1 MISVSGWPRAGVLLG
16 LVSVACAAS
25 AQPGPPAP
33 GNTAGVCPAGSTR
46 VDIASVSALEDA
58 SRGEGAYAG
67 DPANTCYF
75 IANGTYQQS
84 GSTLIMYILKGGSS
98 AGPRSFV
105 GATRQGV
112 VIRGR
117 ATIDDGVSNVVITN
131 MTFDLTGYS
140 QSGSFNTLT
149 LNQASNVTV
158 SQVSFTGDCATGY
171 KGGHIESDGVNG
183 LTVDS
188 FLVEKFGHCASG
200 GHEDHGIY
208 LANGSNITIR
218 NSIVR
223 DNASRGIQMYT
234 QGGEYGTLSNVTL
247 ERNWIYANGHGDY
260 EDGIVI
266 NATGTGTITNVLIQ
280 RNLIYRNYYSGI
292 RFVGDAMSEV
302 SVVQNTFDSNGAPV
316 LLGESFG
323 GQPGRRGLRLG
334 GDVRQEH
341 LQCRKPADQQLLRLC
356 RPRLPDRRQ
365 RPERAVGAPPGAA
378 NCVGTL
384 IQANPQFVDAANGD
398 YHTQNPVVAAY
409 GAYGGMSQPA
419 SLSIGDV
426 SVTEGNGGS
435 KSVTLTVTLSSA
447 P

>member
-1 MISVSGWPRAGVLLG
+1 M
-16 LVSVACAAS
+16 
-25 AQPGPPAP
+25 
-33 GNTAGVCPAGSTR
+33 CPAGSTR

-58 SRGEGAYAG
+58 SRGEGAFAG

-84 GSTLIMYILKGGSS
+84 GSSLILYVVRGGSS

-117 ATIDDGVSNVVITN
+117 ATIDDGVSNVIINN

-140 QSGSFNTLT
+140 QSGSFNTVT
-149 LNQASNVTV
+149 VNHASNVTV
-158 SQVSFTGDCATGY
+158 SQVSLTGDCSTGY
-171 KGGHIESDGVNG
+171 KGGHIESDGASG

-188 FLVEKFGHCASG
+188 CLVEKFGHCASG

-223 DNASRGIQMYT
+223 NNASRGIQLYT

-247 ERNWIYANGHGDY
+247 EHNWIYANGHGDY
-260 EDGIVI
+260 EDGIAI

-280 RNLIYRNYYSGI
+280 RNLIYRNFYSGI

-302 SVVQNTFDSNGAPV
+302 SVLQNTFDSNGAPSSSGSRSEVNLDDEGSGSGATFGKNIFSAANRLINNCYDSASRGFLIEDNV
-316 LLGESFG
+316 LN
-323 GQPGRRGLRLG
+323 GQS
-334 GDVRQEH
+334 
-341 LQCRKPADQQLLRLC
+341 
-356 RPRLPDRRQ
+356 
-365 RPERAVGAPPGAA
+365 APPAAA
-378 NCVGTL
+378 NCVGSL
-384 IQANPQFVDAANGD
+384 IQANPQFVDGANGD
-398 YHTQNPVVAAY
+398 YHTQNPVVAPY
-409 GAYGGMSQPA
+409 GAYGGLSQPA